1 MLQIC
6 TGKLFSKDIE
16 YRNNL
21 KGIIYTNLKL
31 LRDEKI
37 QTKAGSIVYAEN
49 ASSPNTVIYE
59 IEELIEESESKPG
72 LLISHG
78 INSLILDFSAI
89 LSFALNCTA
98 SPSHSLTERLL
109 SEQEGISTQRSP
121 NKMFKTVFD
130 KNIFCSEESQKFF
143 INFTNHLIGLERKTY
158 IGVMSSIRTYVTGM
172 HRIADDFELA
182 YTLLVASIESL
193 AQNFDG
199 HQSTWEDYDQNKK
212 KIIDEALKGCE
223 EDISVKVREAILS
236 IEHTSLRKRFQAF
249 ALEHVSPTFFREEA
263 DFAINPISRL
273 DLPTALN
280 NAYQA
285 RSKYVH
291 NLIKLPKQLTL
302 AKYSE
307 FCIIKDKRWLTL
319 QGLSRL
325 ARHVIIQFVMKQET
339 VENEPYD
346 YSLERSNILQVHLA
360 PQYWIAAPDFSEG
373 AGIQKLEG
381 FLSQL
386 KECLTNTPNASVTD
400 LTNVLDEFE
409 SRIDTLKQ
417 VDKKAFLALYILYNA
432 YLNKSFENREVR
444 VKKVKRFIAKHENK
458 ISNPCVEGLIVTS
471 LLTLPFEW
479 NIEVHDKY
487 LKQYFRERDKK
498 LKIRCPDIFESGMI
512 LQLAERYREA
522 GNAKKALELIEMAVE
537 NLPSHQGLRHF
548 EIEYKQ
554 QPQPI
559 DSKEILFPKNEE
571 IIT

>member
-31 LRDEKI
+31 FRDEKI

-59 IEELIEESESKPG
+59 IEELIEESERKPG

-109 SEQEGISTQRSP
+109 SEQEGVSTQRSP
-121 NKMFKTVFD
+121 NKMIKTVFD

-172 HRIADDFELA
+172 HRIADDYELA

-212 KIIDEALKGCE
+212 KIIDEALKGCD
-223 EDISVKVREAILS
+223 EDISEKVREAILS

-291 NLIKLPKQLTL
+291 NLIKLPKLLTL
-302 AKYSE
+302 GEYSE
-307 FCIIKDKRWLTL
+307 FCIIKEKRWLTL

-325 ARHVIIQFVMKQET
+325 ARHVIIQFVLKQET

-360 PQYWIAAPDFSEG
+360 PQHWIAAPDFSVG
-373 AGIQKLEG
+373 AGVQKLEG

-386 KECLTNTPNASVTD
+386 RDCFTNVPNASVTD
-400 LTNVLDEFE
+400 LTSVLDELE
-409 SRIDTLKQ
+409 LKIDTLKQ
-417 VDKKAFLALYILYNA
+417 DDKKAFLALYILYYT
-432 YLNKSFENREVR
+432 YLKDTYKDNEKRI
-444 VKKVKRFIAKHENK
+444 KKVERFIKKHEK
-458 ISNPCVEGLIVTS
+458 KFANPSVEGLIVKT
-471 LLTLPFEW
+471 LLILPFKW
-479 NIEVHDKY
+479 NIEEHEKY
-487 LKQYFRERDKK
+487 LKQYFSDRDKK
-498 LKIRCPDIFESGMI
+498 NKIRCPDIFESGMI

-522 GNAKKALELIEMAVE
+522 GNEKKVLELIDLAVE
-537 NLPSHQGLRHF
+537 NLPAHKMLRNF
-548 EIEYKQ
+548 EKEYKKNS
-554 QPQPI
+554 QPF
-559 DSKEILFPKNEE
+559 DSKDILFPLEE
-571 IIT
+571 DIKA